1 MEQHANARLS
11 AHVPGATTVSAHV
24 PGALTVAAALAAAL
38 ISGTVAAASP
48 DGYPTRPVR
57 LVVAQAPGSSIDA
70 MSRVI
75 GAKMAELLGQ
85 QFVIDNRTG
94 AGGVIGGS
102 IVANSE
108 PDGYTV
114 FGAASASQCIG
125 PQLYKKHVTY
135 DPYKD
140 FAPITM
146 FAITQNILVVNPRTP
161 FNNVRDLVAY
171 AKANPGKVNWANA
184 GSGFQ
189 SHLAGV
195 LFTHMAGIDALH
207 VPYKGAGASL
217 GAVIAGESQVTIVPA
232 PSVMGHVQAGRL
244 RALAVA
250 SEKRSSVAPDL
261 PTIIESGVPGFLS
274 SGWAGLSVPAR
285 TSKKIQR
292 TLYDA
297 MMKTMKDP
305 ATNAAMVKL
314 GAEPRATTGDE
325 FAEVIRRD
333 CKSLA
338 EAIRV
343 SGIKPN

>member
-1 MEQHANARLS
+1 
-11 AHVPGATTVSAHV
+11 
-24 PGALTVAAALAAAL
+24 
-38 ISGTVAAASP
+38 
-48 DGYPTRPVR
+48 
-57 LVVAQAPGSSIDA
+57 

-75 GAKMAELLGQ
+75 SAKLSELLGQ
-85 QFVIDNRTG
+85 QFIIDNRTG
-94 AGGVIGGS
+94 AGGVIGGA
-102 IVANSE
+102 IVAHAE

-114 FGAASASQCIG
+114 FGVASASQCIG

-140 FAPITM
+140 FAPISM
-146 FAITQNILVVNPRTP
+146 FAVTQNILVVNPKTP
-161 FNNVRDLVAY
+161 FNSVRDLIAY
-171 AKANPGKVNWANA
+171 AKANPGKLNWSNA

-195 LFTHMAGIDALH
+195 LFTHMAGIQALH

-217 GAVIAGESQVTIVPA
+217 AAAIAGESQVTLVPA

-261 PTIIESGVPGFLS
+261 PTITESGVPGYQS
-274 SGWAGLSVPAR
+274 SGWGGLSVPVR

-297 MMKTMKDP
+297 MMKTMKDT
-305 ATNAAMVKL
+305 ATNAALVKL
-314 GAEPRATTGDE
+314 GAEPTATTGEE
-325 FAEVIRRD
+325 FAALIRSD
-333 CKSLA
+333 CKALA
-338 EAIRV
+338 EAIRI
-343 SGIKPN
+343 SGIQPN